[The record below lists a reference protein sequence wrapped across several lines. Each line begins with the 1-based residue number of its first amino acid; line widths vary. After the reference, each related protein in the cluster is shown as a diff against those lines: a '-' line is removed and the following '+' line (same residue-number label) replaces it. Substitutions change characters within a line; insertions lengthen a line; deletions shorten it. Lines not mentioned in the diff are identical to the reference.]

1 MPMKGVVYNAV
12 RDFGV
17 RRSHVLGRPG
27 VRIKIIQVGLYGTGP
42 HLHGGE
48 FKASSS
54 LILVATRD
62 QLGEGVT
69 GSPSASR

>member
-17 RRSHVLGRPG
+17 RRSHVLWPG